1 MHYKH
6 ILLVTDLLADA
17 DIVAQKAKHI
27 VSNRPDS
34 KLSVLHIVRDSMV
47 GFGYELVPASS
58 LYDKIDDERCQEAR
72 AKLAQFLVRNELQ
85 NVNSEVTTAIS
96 NSEGIVNYCH
106 KNAVDLLVIG
116 RHERHGLAAWLSGAT
131 ADNIL
136 PNVPCDSLV
145 VRLDNPAAKRS
156 PAL

>member
-1 MHYKH
+1 MIYQH

-17 DIVAQKAKHI
+17 DIVAQRAKHI
-27 VSNRPDS
+27 VTRHPES
-34 KLSVLHIVRDSMV
+34 KLSVLHIVKDTMV

-58 LYDKIDDERCQEAR
+58 LYDEIDDERCQAAR
-72 AKLAQFLVRNELQ
+72 AKLAVFLQRNQLDV
-85 NVNSEVTTAIS
+85 VNSKVTTAIS

-116 RHERHGLAAWLSGAT
+116 RHERHGISAWLSGAT

-145 VRLDNPAAKRS
+145 VRLDKPA
-156 PAL
+156 

>member
-1 MHYKH
+1 MIYQH

-17 DIVAQKAKHI
+17 DIVAQRAKHI
-27 VSNRPDS
+27 VTRHPESQ
-34 KLSVLHIVRDSMV
+34 LSVLHIVKDTMV

-58 LYDKIDDERCQEAR
+58 LYDEIDDERCQAAR
-72 AKLAQFLVRNELQ
+72 AKLAVFLQRNQLDV
-85 NVNSEVTTAIS
+85 VNSKVTTAIS

-116 RHERHGLAAWLSGAT
+116 RHERHGISAWLSGAT

-145 VRLDNPAAKRS
+145 VRLDKPA
-156 PAL
+156 